1 MNDSDKV
8 KTIIYP
14 VLGEKQDKEFNKL
27 LQRQIS
33 EQFGDNKLSKM
44 EDDDGNVVAYVTMEI
59 TTRATR
65 ATINIKENFIQV
77 RAKVI
82 DFDYD
87 TLLKLNDTARNIFEE
102 EGVYGVKFGG
112 QLKSILMRSLYP
124 PFDYDYPT
132 TIIERAAFYWVEIA
146 TKQAFN
152 NGNKRTAF
160 LAALTYLELNGYELD
175 TSELTSK
182 KLYNTSLRIANHELD
197 KDDVYNLIFDSVS
210 IKMFGD

>member
-102 EGVYGVKFGG
+102 
-112 QLKSILMRSLYP
+112 
-124 PFDYDYPT
+124 
-132 TIIERAAFYWVEIA
+132 
-146 TKQAFN
+146 
-152 NGNKRTAF
+152 
-160 LAALTYLELNGYELD
+160 
-175 TSELTSK
+175 
-182 KLYNTSLRIANHELD
+182 
-197 KDDVYNLIFDSVS
+197 
-210 IKMFGD
+210 